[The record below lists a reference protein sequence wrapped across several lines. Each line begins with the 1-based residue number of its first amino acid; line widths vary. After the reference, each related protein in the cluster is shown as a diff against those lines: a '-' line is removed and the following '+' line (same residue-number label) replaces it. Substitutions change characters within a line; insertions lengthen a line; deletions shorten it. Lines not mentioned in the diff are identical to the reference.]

1 MGAYFI
7 DRLVTWHSQGH
18 AYIATIFFKELFAG
32 NGQVFY
38 AWNSISF
45 KPYAWF
51 HRVFQGFFYYLEH
64 ILPCKHCVCYAYF
77 HFSFTLLLSLSLR
90 AFQVYWSDYLQ
101 NIAWMRGSFWPYDDS
116 IYTAN
121 LNFVAAD

>member
-90 AFQVYWSDYLQ
+90 AFLRFIGAIISKISLGCE
-101 NIAWMRGSFWPYDDS
+101 ALSGLTMTAS
-116 IYTAN
+116 I
-121 LNFVAAD
+121 LLILI